1 MNVAHA
7 TYLNRLDRLDGG
19 GGRQV
24 RSLPKQP
31 SGQRGGGGS
40 SAAGRGKKLRS
51 LRWFV
56 RSVVRPYMRN
66 ESWPR
71 KEKEGTGERERP
83 KRM

>member
-1 MNVAHA
+1 MDVTHA
-7 TYLNRLDRLDGG
+7 TYSNEFDRLDGG